1 MPDEW
6 HAGKDEVDALVR
18 YVLTRKPFT
27 VSILEGYRATL
38 GRK

>member
-1 MPDEW
+1 MLNEW
-6 HAGKDEVDALVR
+6 HVSKDEVDALVR

-38 GRK
+38 GGE